1 MVTRRPW
8 QARLLWVDCTAGALV
23 GVFLL
28 LLSPWLAPLYG
39 LPQGLILFN
48 AAANL
53 LYGAYSFSLARR
65 AIRPMRLLV
74 LLVCA
79 NAAWS
84 VVCLGLVVRYWHD
97 ASVLGMA
104 TLVGE
109 SLFVGGLAALEWR
122 HRESLALAPSGTRAQ

>member
-1 MVTRRPW
+1 MARIRSW
-8 QARLLWVDCTAGALV
+8 QARLLWIDCTAGALV

-28 LLSPWLAPLYG
+28 LLSPWLARLYG
-39 LPQGLILFN
+39 LPLGLLRVN

-53 LYGAYSFSLARR
+53 LYASYSFSLARR
-65 AIRPMRLLV
+65 AGRPMRLLV

-84 VVCLGLVVRYWHD
+84 VVCLALVVRYWHD
-97 ASVLGMA
+97 ASGLGVA

-122 HRESLALAPSGTRAQ
+122 HRHTLARG